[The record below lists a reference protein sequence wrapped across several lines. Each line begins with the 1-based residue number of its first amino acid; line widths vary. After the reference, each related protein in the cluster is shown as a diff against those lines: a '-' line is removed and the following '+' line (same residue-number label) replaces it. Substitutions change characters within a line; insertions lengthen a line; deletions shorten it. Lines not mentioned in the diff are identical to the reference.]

1 MFARSIQSIGLF
13 VVLSLTDNNTVKK
26 VLSWDVLTPR
36 STKDL
41 KPYVKIR
48 EIPMTKFLSPKFI

>member
-13 VVLSLTDNNTVKK
+13 VVLSLTGNNTVKK
-26 VLSWDVLTPR
+26 GSVMGRSTPR

-41 KPYVKIR
+41 KSYVKIR
-48 EIPMTKFLSPKFI
+48 EIPMTKFLSPKSR